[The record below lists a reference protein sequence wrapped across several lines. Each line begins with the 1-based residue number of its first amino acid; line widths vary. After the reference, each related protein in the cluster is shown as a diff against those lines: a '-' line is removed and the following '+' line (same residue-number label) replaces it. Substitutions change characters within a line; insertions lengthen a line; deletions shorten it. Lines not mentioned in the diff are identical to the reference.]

1 MDKTLLNRRKAS
13 CGTINGRPIFIIDNI
28 YLEEMAEMVSRR
40 FSVTREAAINAI
52 VDKTKHINME
62 GLQQWNINDIDE
74 STPNNVII
82 EGTLECF
89 DAWCLPGADD
99 IIKYN

>member
-1 MDKTLLNRRKAS
+1 MNSTLNRRKAS
-13 CGTINGRPIFIIDNI
+13 GCTTLNGEPILIVDNI

-40 FSVTREAAINAI
+40 FSVTRETAINAI
-52 VDKTKHINME
+52 VNKTKHVNLE
-62 GLQQWNINDIDE
+62 GLQQWNINNIDA
-74 STPNNVII
+74 STPNDIII

-99 IIKYN
+99 IIK